1 MMEKRILLPVDDS
14 IHSRNAIHY
23 SVKISSA
30 VNNLTYTLYHVQP
43 SISHFLLE
51 EAKTDGLKQ
60 LDLSHLAQ
68 KHEHASQ
75 ALLDKYKKSMTDLGV
90 NSGHIQVV
98 TQPRRLGRAKDI
110 IEYAQQG
117 HFDAIVVGRRGIS
130 RLQETFAGSITS
142 NLLEHSRVIPVWVI
156 DGQVALTRIMIAV
169 DGSESSLRA
178 VDHLCF
184 MTAGNAD
191 IAITLFHV
199 VPRFSDFCPI
209 EIEEP
214 TDKIDKIL
222 IQGNK
227 RCIDHFYAHALQRFK
242 EAGFQESQIH
252 LKIVECLYN
261 IGSVIVEEA
270 RAGSYGTVVVGRRG
284 GGNAFFMGSVSRIVL
299 GKSANCALWVVS

>member
-1 MMEKRILLPVDDS
+1 MEKSILLPVDDS

-23 SVKISSA
+23 AVKISSA
-30 VNNLTYTLYHVQP
+30 VKNLTYTLYHVQP

-51 EAKTDGLKQ
+51 DAKSDGLKQ
-60 LDLSHLAQ
+60 LDLNNLGR
-68 KHEHASQ
+68 KHEQASR
-75 ALLDKYKKSMTDLGV
+75 ALLDKCKKSMTDLGV
-90 NSGHIQVV
+90 NSGRIQVV
-98 TQPRRLGRAKDI
+98 TQPRKLGRAKDI

-142 NLLEHSRVIPVWVI
+142 NLLEHSRIIPVWVI
-156 DGQVALTRIMIAV
+156 DGMVTSTRIMIAV

-199 VPRFSDFCPI
+199 MPRFSDFCPI

-214 TDKIDKIL
+214 TETIDKIL
-222 IQGNK
+222 IQGDK
-227 RCIDHFYAHALQRFK
+227 RCIDHFYSLALQRFR
-242 EAGFQESQIH
+242 EAGFQDSQIH
-252 LKIVECLYN
+252 LKMVERLYN
-261 IGSVIVEEA
+261 IGSAIVEEA
-270 RAGSYGTVVVGRRG
+270 RAEDYGTVVVGRRG
-284 GGNAFFMGSVSRIVL
+284 GGNAFFMGSVSRSVL

>member
-1 MMEKRILLPVDDS
+1 MEKKILLPVDDS
-14 IHSRNAIHY
+14 IHSRNTIHY
-23 SVKISSA
+23 AVKISSA
-30 VNNLTYTLYHVQP
+30 VKNLTYTLYHVQP

-60 LDLSHLAQ
+60 LDLNHLAQ
-68 KHEHASQ
+68 RNEHASQ
-75 ALLDKYKKSMTDLGV
+75 ALLDKCKKSMMDLGV

-98 TQPRRLGRAKDI
+98 TQPRKLGRAKDI

-117 HFDAIVVGRRGIS
+117 HYDAIVVGRRGIS
-130 RLQETFAGSITS
+130 RLQETFSGSITS
-142 NLLEHSRVIPVWVI
+142 NLLEHSRIIPVWVI
-156 DGQVALTRIMIAV
+156 DGQVTSTRIMIAV
-169 DGSESSLRA
+169 DGSESSLKA
-178 VDHLCF
+178 VDHLSF

-214 TDKIDKIL
+214 SDKIGKIL

-227 RCIDHFYAHALQRFK
+227 RCIDHFYALAVQRFK
-242 EAGFQESQIH
+242 EAGFQDSQIH
-252 LKIVECLYN
+252 LKMVECMYN
-261 IGSVIVEEA
+261 IGSAIVEEA
-270 RAGSYGTVVVGRRG
+270 RAGDFGTVVVGRRG
-284 GGNAFFMGSVSRIVL
+284 GGNAFFMGSVSRNVL